1 MAFWLGVWRIVHSR
15 KMHGHCGT
23 ACKLPHTSC
32 IRWEFKSHL
41 HFPSSLLLMRVLGDR
56 QWWLQYSHWCG
67 IPMLSSELLALAGS
81 APVGYRHLGS
91 EPVGER
97 YLCLLYSLSSS
108 HSLSLS
114 EKIWSFSHLSLL
126 LYSFGKIDGLALEGR
141 ILLCSKLDSWIEKNP
156 DPLRLLSVMRFT
168 TK

>member
-23 ACKLPHTSC
+23 AYKLPHTSC

-67 IPMLSSELLALAGS
+67 IPTLSSELLALAGS
-81 APVGYRHLGS
+81 APVGYTHLGS

-97 YLCLLYSLSSS
+97 
-108 HSLSLS
+108 
-114 EKIWSFSHLSLL
+114 SFSVSPLNLCVSPSLCK
-126 LYSFGKIDGLALEGR
+126 SAFFIRIKIYILNFIVKPLTGL
-141 ILLCSKLDSWIEKNP
+141 CNWIFKEDWK
-156 DPLRLLSVMRFT
+156 DWRWI
-168 TK
+168 